1 MQNIDPELL
10 KNIDMEKLLG
20 DFQGAK
26 KHLELQPEKKEL
38 NEGTVALPMKPLTY
52 KQRIEKKAVRK

>member
-1 MQNIDPELL
+1 
-10 KNIDMEKLLG
+10 MEKLLG